1 MKRLEAVNYAKSRL
15 SGLRDCK
22 AEAEWL
28 VALVIKGKRSDIY
41 ADKELSSEEQKMFLF
56 ALNEREKGVP
66 LAYIFHSAEFYG
78 IEFEVNNSV
87 LIPRPETEELVSL
100 ALKHI
105 GIHESVLDMGTGSGA
120 IAIAVA
126 KNSSARV
133 TAVDISKE
141 AIKMAKHNAVT
152 NNAKVEFIISDLFEK
167 LDGRKF
173 DYIISNPPYID
184 KKEYDEL
191 DKLVKDNEPK
201 IALYGGEDGLYYYRK
216 IVEEAPKYLN
226 RGGKIFFEIGYNQ
239 ADAVSKF
246 LEKDFYDI
254 KVQKDLE
261 GQERIVYAS
270 LKDRR

>member
-1 MKRLEAVNYAKSRL
+1 MKRVDAVNYALNRL
-15 SGLRDCK
+15 SGLNDKK

-28 VALVIKGKRSDIY
+28 VALVIKGKRSDVY
-41 ADKELSSEEQKMFLF
+41 ANKELTEEERKMFLF
-56 ALNEREKGVP
+56 ALSEREKGVP

-78 IEFEVNNSV
+78 IELEVNSNV

-105 GIHESVLDMGTGSGA
+105 GIHEEVLDIGTGSGA
-120 IAIAVA
+120 IAIAIA

-152 NNAKVEFIISDLFEK
+152 NNVKIEFIVSDLFEK
-167 LDGRKF
+167 LENRTF
-173 DYIISNPPYID
+173 DCIISNPPYID
-184 KKEYDEL
+184 KQEYEAL
-191 DKLVKDNEPK
+191 DDLVKENEPK
-201 IALYGGEDGLYYYRK
+201 LALYGGEDGLDFYRR
-216 IVEEAPKYLN
+216 IIADAPKFIK

-239 ADAVSKF
+239 GKDVAKL

-254 KVQKDLE
+254 KIQKDLE
-261 GQERIVYAS
+261 GQERMVYAS
-270 LKDRR
+270 IKEGR

>member
-1 MKRLEAVNYAKSRL
+1 MKRVDAVNYALNRL
-15 SGLRDCK
+15 SGLNDKK

-28 VALVIKGKRSDIY
+28 VALVIKGKRSDVY
-41 ADKELSSEEQKMFLF
+41 ANKELTEEERKMFLF
-56 ALNEREKGVP
+56 ALSEREKGVP

-78 IEFEVNNSV
+78 IELEVNNNV

-105 GIHESVLDMGTGSGA
+105 GIHEEVLDIGTGSGA
-120 IAIAVA
+120 IAIAIA

-152 NNAKVEFIISDLFEK
+152 NNVKIEFIVSDLFEK
-167 LDGRKF
+167 LENRTF
-173 DYIISNPPYID
+173 DCIISNPPYID
-184 KKEYDEL
+184 KQEYEAL
-191 DKLVKDNEPK
+191 DDLVKENEPK
-201 IALYGGEDGLYYYRK
+201 LALYGGEDGLDFYRR
-216 IVEEAPKYLN
+216 IIADAPKFIK

-239 ADAVSKF
+239 GKDVAKL

-254 KVQKDLE
+254 KIQKDLE
-261 GQERIVYAS
+261 GQERMVYAS
-270 LKDRR
+270 IKEGR